1 MGPVIAITHTAAEG
15 TLVYGT
21 ARGDG
26 AKDILGPA
34 GFRWYRSIEAWGI
47 VGSRDR
53 HGDAPRLDRVAAQLR
68 AAGFTVTLDIDNT
81 PRSAAEID
89 AETAARRVAR
99 ARRLSAKA
107 ERGAAVAE
115 QAWNAA
121 DAAAERLP
129 PPGEPIKV
137 GHHSEGRHR
146 RAITRAQ
153 TVMARAVAAAAKA
166 ENDKRRAEA
175 AIAAES
181 HRRSPAAV
189 MNRIERLEAEQRRD
203 EHARN
208 GSRRTLSKTTG
219 AVQECAP
226 AAGRDR
232 DRVVARLAERQ
243 EQIDYWKSV
252 HARQVA
258 EGIAQDLTGDC
269 ISAGDAIR
277 YRGRWYEVVRVN
289 PKSVTVKTSRGSG
302 SVRYHEITDHRRR
315 DEPPAAPAGQAVAR
329 LGTT

>member
-26 AKDILGPA
+26 SKDILGPA

-53 HGDAPRLDRVAAQLR
+53 HADAPRLDRVAAQLR
-68 AAGFTVTLDIDNT
+68 AAGFTVSIDIDNT
-81 PRSAAEID
+81 PRSPAEID
-89 AETAARRVAR
+89 ADTATRRVAR

-107 ERGAAVAE
+107 KRGAAVAE
-115 QAWNAA
+115 QACKAA

-129 PPGEPIKV
+129 PLGEPIKV

-166 ENDKRRAEA
+166 ETEKRRAEA

-203 EHARN
+203 ERVRD
-208 GSRRTLSKTTG
+208 GSRRTLSATTG
-219 AVQECAP
+219 AVEESAP
-226 AAGRDR
+226 ATGDYRQR
-232 DRVVARLAERQ
+232 ILARIAERK
-243 EQIDYWKSV
+243 EQIDYWKAI
-252 HARQVA
+252 HATQVA
-258 EGIAQDLTGDC
+258 EGIATDFTSACIAKGD
-269 ISAGDAIR
+269 SIR
-277 YRGRWYEVVRVN
+277 YRGRWYQVSGVN
-289 PKSVTVKTSRGSG
+289 PKSVTVKMASGTG
-302 SVRYHEITDHRRR
+302 SVRYHDVAEHRRAS
-315 DEPPAAPAGQAVAR
+315 ESGVAAAASDGCAGSEN
-329 LGTT
+329 